1 MVELEPVPSENHV
14 MERQRHQAG
23 DLESHGLVDIAD
35 MSRFD
40 EERLHQL
47 IENHLHYTGSSRAK
61 LILDNWAEYLP
72 KFVKVMPVEYR
83 RALEEMAKAQ
93 VADKSGLGEIEIGLR
108 SGNGK

>member
-1 MVELEPVPSENHV
+1 
-14 MERQRHQAG
+14 MERSRHQSG
-23 DLESHGLVDIAD
+23 DLESHGLVDFTD

-40 EERLHQL
+40 EERLYQL
-47 IENHLHYTGSSRAK
+47 IENHLHYTGSARAK
-61 LILDNWAEYLP
+61 AILDDWASYLS

-93 VADKSGLGEIEIGLR
+93 LADKAGLGEIEIGLR